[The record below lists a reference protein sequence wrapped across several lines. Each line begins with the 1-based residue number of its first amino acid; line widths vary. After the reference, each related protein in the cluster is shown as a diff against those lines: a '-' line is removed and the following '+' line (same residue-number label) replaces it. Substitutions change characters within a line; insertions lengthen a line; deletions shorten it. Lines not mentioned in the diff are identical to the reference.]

1 LQIDLKDTNLNVPSL
16 ANEICLSTGITYSL
30 SITEDFS
37 SRLIIEIL
45 FHSTFCLFV
54 CLFVLL
60 GTELR
65 TSLLARQVLYHLSHA
80 SSPFLL

>member
-54 CLFVLL
+54 LL